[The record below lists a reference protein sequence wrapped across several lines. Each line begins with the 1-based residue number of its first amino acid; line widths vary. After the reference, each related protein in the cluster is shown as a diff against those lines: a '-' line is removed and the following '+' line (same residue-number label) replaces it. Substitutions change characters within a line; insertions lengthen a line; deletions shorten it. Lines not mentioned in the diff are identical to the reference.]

1 MNKSDLV
8 KWAIRGLRAEMND
21 CEKAMQKGYEYIRRM
36 ENGDHVPTDKS
47 LSEIMVI
54 IKMYHDQIEQLSM
67 EIYNLKWELSFDD
80 TYEMKG
86 E

>member
-1 MNKSDLV
+1 MKKEELV

-21 CEKAMQKGYEYIRRM
+21 CEKIMERGYRYLRQM
-36 ENGDHVPTDKS
+36 ENGESVPTDMS
-47 LSEIMVI
+47 VSEIMVL
-54 IKMYHDQIEQLSM
+54 IKMYHDQIEKLSM

>member
-1 MNKSDLV
+1 MKKEELV

-21 CEKAMQKGYEYIRRM
+21 CEKIMERGYKYLRKIE
-36 ENGDHVPTDKS
+36 EGESVPTDMS
-47 LSEIMVI
+47 VSEIMVL
-54 IKMYHDQIEQLSM
+54 IKMYHDQIENLSM

>member
-1 MNKSDLV
+1 MKKEELV

-21 CEKAMQKGYEYIRRM
+21 CEKIMERGYKYLRKIE
-36 ENGDHVPTDKS
+36 EGESVPTDMS
-47 LSEIMVI
+47 VSEIMVL
-54 IKMYHDQIEQLSM
+54 IKMYHDQIEKLSM